1 MAGYATTNPPKLLF
15 PQIPNIPSF
24 WFYSSTDAN
33 TTVDAAGYIT
43 NAKALGMKVGD
54 FVVSQKSDDAALIS
68 FIHTVVTVNAT
79 TGVADLSNGSAFG
92 GASNSD

>member
-1 MAGYATTNPPKLLF
+1 MTYAVTNPPKLLVRF
-15 PQIPNIPSF
+15 LPNTPGF

-33 TTVDAAGYIT
+33 TTVDGAGYIT
-43 NAKALGMKVGD
+43 NAKALGMRVGD
-54 FVVSQKSDDAALIS
+54 FVFSQKSDDAALIS
-68 FIHTVVTVNAT
+68 FVHTVVTVNAT